1 MKKPEKISR
10 TQKLE
15 RAHKATIGAF
25 PSYESAI
32 NWLRTPNPIFGFRSP
47 LDALDYDEGLDQVIS
62 ELKKITKE
70 NNRFR
75 ADDEQ

>member
-1 MKKPEKISR
+1 MKKPKNISR
-10 TQKLE
+10 TQKLD
-15 RAHKATIGAF
+15 RAHKATIGVF

-32 NWLRTPNPIFGFRSP
+32 NWLRMPNPIFGFRSP

-75 ADDEQ
+75 TDDE